1 MSGWICLY
9 RDIQNHWIWDFK
21 HADKTMAWIDML
33 MLANHEKKKF
43 LLNGVLVECDRGEL
57 AYSQLTL
64 AERWHWSRNKVRGFM
79 ELLKSDGMIVQRS
92 NTVTTVITICN
103 YSQYQDLQPTEG
115 TQEGTALG
123 TTKVQR
129 TASAGPAQGTQTTIK
144 QLNNV
149 NKKDKTIDKSI
160 VSCSEPESGSEPKQP
175 VKETV
180 SISGSAGRATS
191 KTVLEI
197 PTNVSGEYFI
207 VTAKNI
213 SDWEVLYPAVDVN
226 QQLRSMLGWSNSNP
240 AKRKTKGGMPRFIN
254 NWLAKE
260 QNERPQKNLSTTGQ
274 VNNSGSYQKQDQFT
288 AKTARNIAVLQDWIE
303 KGAV

>member
-1 MSGWICLY
+1 MSGWICLH
-9 RDIQNHWIWDFK
+9 RDIQEHWLFNFDEP
-21 HADKTMAWIDML
+21 DKALAWIDL
-33 MLANHEKKKF
+33 ILSANHEDRKF
-43 LLNGVLVECDRGEL
+43 MIKGQLIECKRGQIAL
-57 AYSQLTL
+57 SQITL
-64 AERWHWSRNKVRGFM
+64 SKRWKWSRPKVQRFL
-79 ELLKSDGMIVQRS
+79 ESLKNDGMI
-92 NTVTTVITICN
+92 TVKGDHLTSIISICN
-103 YSQYQDLQPTEG
+103 YSLYQDKNTPDVTPD
-115 TQEGTALG
+115 
-123 TTKVQR
+123 V
-129 TASAGPAQGTQTTIK
+129 TQTTIK

-303 KGAV
+303 KGVV

>member
-1 MSGWICLY
+1 MSGWICLH

-103 YSQYQDLQPTEG
+103 YSQYQDLQTM
-115 TQEGTALG
+115 QGTADGTTEG

-144 QLNNV
+144 QLNNENNE
-149 NKKDKTIDKSI
+149 NKKEVITLVADAPPAPAGEKK
-160 VSCSEPESGSEPKQP
+160 PEPKKAKKNEYSEDFEKAFTAYPKRQGDNP
-175 VKETV
+175 KEKAFSAWKARLRDGFTVEEMTSGVERYLVFCQHEASIGTQYVKQ
-180 SISGSAGRATS
+180 AATFFGPD
-191 KTVLEI
+191 KAFLEI
-197 PTNVSGEYFI
+197 WAI
-207 VTAKNI
+207 K
-213 SDWEVLYPAVDVN
+213 
-226 QQLRSMLGWSNSNP
+226 
-240 AKRKTKGGMPRFIN
+240 
-254 NWLAKE
+254 
-260 QNERPQKNLSTTGQ
+260 QKNLSTTGQ
-274 VNNSGSYQKQDQFT
+274 VNNSGSFQQHGNFNPKT
-288 AKTARNIAVLQDWIE
+288 AKTIAAGLEWLNE
-303 KGAV
+303 G